1 MSLSYVILSSY
12 IPQNLVQNL
21 NSLSHLQTPTGPC
34 RPFLLPSYSTFLQ
47 AHFSL
52 PDLLPR
58 PRRCQS
64 GSSTRAFVHTT
75 STDRQVMYLDGGLAG
90 ASCHSDLGFESHLLQ
105 KTFLNL
111 KGSHSTIP

>member
-1 MSLSYVILSSY
+1 MSLSYVIPPSY
-12 IPQNLVQNL
+12 ILQHLVQNL
-21 NSLSHLQTPTGPC
+21 NSLSHLQTPIGPC
-34 RPFLLPSYSTFLQ
+34 RPFLPSYSIFLQ

-58 PRRCQS
+58 PRKGLA

-75 STDRQVMYLDGGLAG
+75 STDRQVMYPDGGLAG
-90 ASCHSDLGFESHLLQ
+90 ASCPSDLGFESHLLQ